1 MKKLDELIANEKLFR
16 RRNEALIKV
25 AEFNDTRATLEF
37 FCECSDVTCRQI
49 IRLSADDYK
58 KIHNNRRNFILK
70 PGHETSEIESVIETK
85 KSFNIVEKLSEFV

>member
-58 KIHNNRRNFILK
+58 KIHKNRRNFVLR
-70 PGHETSEIESVIETK
+70 PGHERSEIESVIETK
-85 KSFNIVEKLSEFV
+85 KNFTIVEKLSELV